1 MEKDNKEIAIK
12 TYVDSLLKLH
22 KTLGFKGII
31 KYLLVILG
39 VIALFNFKPIVTEV
53 IKFVDNISQIIHED
67 KINKRD
73 ELIFEL
79 SPLLSEMRA
88 VTGADRLLYIEYHNS
103 KENLVG
109 IPFKYLD
116 LVLSTKKYGTPEFD
130 IKKYHELNAGIL
142 SPIFL
147 ELRKKGYVVNRGESD
162 LNFSRNC
169 HEISDFVYAQDGS
182 VQQVYLNL
190 PGVNTPIGIIILE
203 WLQDDIDRDWE
214 EIVSISRDYIT
225 RINGLVLSKSN
236 F

>member
-39 VIALFNFKPIVTEV
+39 VIALFNFRPIVTEV
-53 IKFVDNISQIIHED
+53 IKFVDNISQIIHDD
-67 KINKRD
+67 KLNKRD
-73 ELIFEL
+73 ELIYEL